1 MVICKTPFDRKAKE
15 KMQLILSQTYCA
27 FCDAVAEKLNK
38 LSDVTESIGRAR
50 AANALAHMG
59 YHEEAKKVMTGY
71 DA

>member
-1 MVICKTPFDRKAKE
+1 MIERQRK

-71 DA
+71 DV